1 MDICENKLYQSSGDK
16 SYMRSIS
23 WHLCIYVLYSI
34 GSRQVTELGMKYIS
48 IVWDDNKV
56 EHQFF
61 RKIVQKPR
69 ILQAWYT
76 VHTEIMHA
84 KECKVK

>member
-1 MDICENKLYQSSGDK
+1 MKINCINPVVINHICDLLVDIYA
-16 SYMRSIS
+16 YMY
-23 WHLCIYVLYSI
+23 CT

-69 ILQAWYT
+69 ILQA
-76 VHTEIMHA
+76 
-84 KECKVK
+84 